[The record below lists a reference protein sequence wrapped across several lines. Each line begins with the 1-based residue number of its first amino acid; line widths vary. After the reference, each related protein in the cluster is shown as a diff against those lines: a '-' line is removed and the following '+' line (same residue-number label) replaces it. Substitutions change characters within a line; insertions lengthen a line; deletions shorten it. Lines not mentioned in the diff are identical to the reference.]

1 VRRRPVLW
9 FAAAVVAQTGLLG
22 CARTVQAWPPPLPIG
37 SAVTIHRTGA
47 RQMVVENNAGR
58 DSVVTL
64 AELEGRVASLRGDTL
79 VIRVTRAPAA
89 GTDWIVGQRARLV
102 LDSSTIVTRSEVDSW
117 KVGYSILAG
126 AVLIFAG
133 LVLSGS

>member
-1 VRRRPVLW
+1 
-9 FAAAVVAQTGLLG
+9 
-22 CARTVQAWPPPLPIG
+22 
-37 SAVTIHRTGA
+37 VTIHRTGA

>member
-1 VRRRPVLW
+1 
-9 FAAAVVAQTGLLG
+9 
-22 CARTVQAWPPPLPIG
+22 
-37 SAVTIHRTGA
+37 
-47 RQMVVENNAGR
+47 MVVENKPGR

-64 AELEGRVASLRGDTL
+64 SELEGRVASLRGDTL